1 MNREVR
7 QVLAELELVSHG
19 KCQSFNA
26 SGRPAEGHARPFGDP
41 YPEFIVFRERF
52 DREGYSDRLLQE
64 ARDTLA
70 TLKRQAVK
78 QDGETLEDLEGRIV
92 EGDRGVIVEGATPQ
106 EVADW
111 AKVTVRFVMQARERQ
126 GYDPMTGRPML
137 ISFDVLVQRGLSV
150 RQIARVTGMS
160 RMTAHRRMQ
169 QVKRLG
175 VAA

>member
-41 YPEFIVFRERF
+41 YPEFIVFRDRF
-52 DREGYSDRLLQE
+52 EREGYSDRLLRE

-70 TLKRQAVK
+70 TLRRQASRPK
-78 QDGETLEDLEGRIV
+78 GEKPQELERRIV
-92 EGDRGVIVEGATPQ
+92 EGDRNIVVEGATPQ

-111 AKVTVRFVMQARERQ
+111 ARVTVRFVMQTRERQ
-126 GYDPMTGRPML
+126 GYEPLTGRPMRHLSMEAL
-137 ISFDVLVQRGLSV
+137 IGRGLSA
-150 RQIARVTGMS
+150 RQIARVLDKPV
-160 RMTAHRRMQ
+160 MTVQYQIQKARR
-169 QVKRLG
+169 L
-175 VAA
+175 AA